1 MKLYDIQNHDDYKKL
16 LKTLLHGGVEDHV
29 GNTFAFFNHDPIVML
44 EYFEIDA
51 QDVNIW
57 DEDGNPTWD
66 TDKED
71 LPEYYWDE
79 FITQHLKD
87 ISMNFPFMVSV
98 YADIGTCLDNIDYRS
113 FYELYPE
120 RP

>member
-16 LKTLLHGGVEDHV
+16 LKLLLHSGVEDSV

-44 EYFEIDA
+44 EYFDIDA
-51 QDVNIW
+51 QDTKIW
-57 DEDGNPTWD
+57 DEDGEPSWD
-66 TDKED
+66 IDKED

-79 FITQHLKD
+79 FITNRLKE
-87 ISMNFPFMVSV
+87 IEMSFPFMVSV
-98 YADIGTCLDNIDYRS
+98 YADIGTCLDNVDYRS
-113 FYELYPE
+113 FFELYPE